1 MRHLC
6 ASSSAT
12 SASYC
17 TTTAEC
23 TRMQTK
29 LKAPTIQVW
38 YCCPAQ
44 SSAQFGQDNKLLIE
58 LDAAQALG
66 GTVEIAVGPSILRL
80 RVTRECD
87 LVHSVPLLAM
97 GQAERPSR
105 RGRDA
110 QVLEQVPDVHGLP
123 NRHNWATVGLR
134 EGFLHGGRLLVVMQA
149 WRADWIAILPRSRK
163 TVVENEIERFG
174 ERRRRL
180 YAALAMP

>member
-29 LKAPTIQVW
+29 LKAPTIQAW
-38 YCCPAQ
+38 YCRPAQ
-44 SSAQFGQDNKLLIE
+44 SSAQFGQDNKLL
-58 LDAAQALG
+58 
-66 GTVEIAVGPSILRL
+66 VEIAVGPSILRL

-123 NRHNWATVGLR
+123 NRNNWATVGLR